1 MIGRKEID
9 DQLCEV
15 LRTLDSIKTQ
25 VTPMSRTRVDASIIT
40 LEAIRVENAKGMVFR
55 CQSENAAMMRPSQC
69 MLSDGHD
76 GDHEWG
82 TL

>member
-9 DQLCEV
+9 ESLCEV

-25 VTPMSRTRVDASIIT
+25 VTPLSRMRVDAAIAR
-40 LEAIRVENAKGMVFR
+40 LEAIRVENAKGLVLR
-55 CQSENAAMMRPSQC
+55 CTNESAAIMRPSQC
-69 MLSDGHD
+69 LLSDGHT

-82 TL
+82 VL